1 MKAFG
6 GLGDAGQTQRGCHLN
21 LGIPFIWIFVDFL
34 IVLTQADAGL
44 IATTVIMATIN
55 LNPTVSLSLHTVISS
70 LCHHLGS
77 RCCPHLFSEECEN
90 QRG

>member
-1 MKAFG
+1 MKAVG
-6 GLGDAGQTQRGCHLN
+6 GLGDAAQTQRDAHLS
-21 LGIPFIWIFVDFL
+21 LGIPFIWIFADSL
-34 IVLTQADAGL
+34 IMLTQVDVGL

-55 LNPTVSLSLHTVISS
+55 LNSTVNLSLHTVISS

-77 RCCPHLFSEECEN
+77 KYCPHLLGEECEN

>member
-6 GLGDAGQTQRGCHLN
+6 GLGDAAQTQRDAHLS
-21 LGIPFIWIFVDFL
+21 LGIPFIWIFVDSL
-34 IVLTQADAGL
+34 IILTQVDAGL

-55 LNPTVSLSLHTVISS
+55 LNPTVSLSRHSVTSS

-77 RCCPHLFSEECEN
+77 RYCPHLLGEECEN